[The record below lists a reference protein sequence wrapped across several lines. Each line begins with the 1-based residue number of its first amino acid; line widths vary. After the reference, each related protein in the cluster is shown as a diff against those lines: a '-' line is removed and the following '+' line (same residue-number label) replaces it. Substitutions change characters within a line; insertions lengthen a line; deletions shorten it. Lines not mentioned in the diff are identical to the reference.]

1 MGLAFVSLAATAVAL
16 AATPP
21 PKPVRFDVVYTGG
34 FRYSSQ
40 QTWDESC
47 PGANFDQIVRVS
59 TLVTGQK
66 GVRVTPGKTASL
78 AKRGEA
84 HVVGT
89 WSLTGQT
96 GLQDCSTE
104 ELVSCEG
111 ALDFGRG
118 KTVAAATMSVI
129 SLPRSVRIQ
138 FDLAALRQEGTGACI
153 PEGDYT
159 AQPYFAAADIAPYY
173 DHVYATMTTAAFK
186 AAAKAKAKVSLK
198 VRGIEPFVPLEGCP
212 GADKSHATC
221 KAFWLPARKITLTF
235 R

>member
-1 MGLAFVSLAATAVAL
+1 MGLAFVSLAAAAVAG

-21 PKPVRFDVVYTGG
+21 PKPVRFDIVYSGG

-40 QTWDESC
+40 QAWDESC
-47 PGANFDQIVRVS
+47 PGASFDQVVRVS
-59 TLVTGQK
+59 TLVTGQR
-66 GVRVTPGKTASL
+66 GIRVTPGKTATL
-78 AKRGEA
+78 ARRGEA

-96 GLQDCSTE
+96 GLQDCAVE
-104 ELVSCEG
+104 ELVSCDG
-111 ALDFGRG
+111 AVDFGRNRS
-118 KTVAAATMSVI
+118 VAAATMSVV

-138 FDLAALRQEGTGACI
+138 FDLASLRQEATETCI

-186 AAAKAKAKVSLK
+186 AAAKRKAKVALK
-198 VRGIEPFVPLEGCP
+198 VRGVEPFVALEGCP
-212 GADKSHATC
+212 GADKTHATC
-221 KAFWLPARKITLTF
+221 KALWLPARKITLTF